1 MDVLTIAGTEQTPS
15 IVLNPI
21 ESVYMISGR
30 SLPEDSAEFYR
41 PVIKWLEAFKA
52 STYESIHFVIR
63 LDYFNTSSS
72 KMILDI
78 LQRMKQIKLAGKEA
92 RVLWYFQEDDE
103 DMQESGQEFAEL
115 VDVSFEFISY

>member
-1 MDVLTIAGTEQTPS
+1 MDILTIASTEQTPS

-41 PVIKWLEAFKA
+41 PVIKWLEDFKT
-52 STYESIHFVIR
+52 SSYTSIDFVVK

-78 LQRMKQIKLAGKEA
+78 LQKLKHVRLAGKDTK
-92 RVLWYFQEDDE
+92 VLWYFQEDDE

-115 VDVSFEFISY
+115 VDVHFEFISY

>member
-1 MDVLTIAGTEQTPS
+1 MDILTIASTEQTPS

-21 ESVYMISGR
+21 ESVYTISGR

-41 PVIKWLEAFKA
+41 PVIKWLEDFKLSSHA
-52 STYESIHFVIR
+52 SIDFVVK

-78 LQRMKQIKLAGKEA
+78 LQKLKQIKLAGKETKI
-92 RVLWYFQEDDE
+92 LWYFQEDDE

-115 VDVSFEFISY
+115 VDVTFEFISY

>member
-1 MDVLTIAGTEQTPS
+1 MDILTIASTEQTPS

-21 ESVYMISGR
+21 ESVYTISGR

-41 PVIKWLEAFKA
+41 PVIKWLEDFK
-52 STYESIHFVIR
+52 SSSHTSIDFVVK

-78 LQRMKQIKLAGKEA
+78 LQKLKQVRLAGKETKI
-92 RVLWYFQEDDE
+92 LWYFQEDDE

-115 VDVSFEFISY
+115 VDVHFEFISY